1 MLDMLLRTV
10 SVFDAADKWDASV
23 LQIIQKKKKKKHLSK
38 GYAELLID
46 ASLRPGVVIFHSIT
60 QRCWGVGLR

>member
-23 LQIIQKKKKKKHLSK
+23 LQIIQKKKKKKTSVK
-38 GYAELLID
+38 
-46 ASLRPGVVIFHSIT
+46 
-60 QRCWGVGLR
+60 GLR